1 MTLRHHDATIYGS
14 CDRPRN
20 IMTRYLIR
28 YGFVAYL
35 FAGVVVASG
44 VALNWNWLRAAG
56 LLPILA
62 FLPCMLM
69 MFTCMKQGTRRS
81 NEETPLPD
89 KTLPSRFPTSSDPQ
103 Q

>member
-1 MTLRHHDATIYGS
+1 MVLSHHDAATNSDG
-14 CDRPRN
+14 RPPRG
-20 IMTRYLIR
+20 TLRSYFVRYRL
-28 YGFVAYL
+28 ALYL